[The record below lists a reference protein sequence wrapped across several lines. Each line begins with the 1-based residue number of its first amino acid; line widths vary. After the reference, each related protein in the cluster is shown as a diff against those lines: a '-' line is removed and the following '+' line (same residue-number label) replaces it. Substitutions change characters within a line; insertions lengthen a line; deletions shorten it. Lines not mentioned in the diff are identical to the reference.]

1 MDSITDNIL
10 SNLKKEILKE
20 ITKEKASR
28 FTRIVKNEASAKNY
42 AKAMFDAAQELGK
55 IETIK
60 NDFNTVYSSML
71 VDKDVVSFF
80 TSAFVDGNIKIGIL
94 KKVYEDSI
102 AEETFNLL
110 SILIER
116 DLINILVA
124 IIVEYEN
131 LCNEYYN
138 ILSTKIIAS
147 SEIENIEEL
156 KSSIRNM
163 AVDKNVH
170 FTVEIDES
178 IMGGII
184 VQIDDVIYDYSVR
197 RLLENVKDSL
207 FAENN

>member
-20 ITKEKASR
+20 ITKEIASR
-28 FTRIVKNEASAKNY
+28 FTRIVKNETSAKNY

-60 NDFNTVYSSML
+60 NDFNTVYASML
-71 VDKDVVSFF
+71 IDKDVVSFF

>member
-28 FTRIVKNEASAKNY
+28 FTRIVKNETSAKNY

-60 NDFNTVYSSML
+60 NDFNTVYASML
-71 VDKDVVSFF
+71 IDKDVVSFF

-102 AEETFNLL
+102 AEETFNHL

>member
-71 VDKDVVSFF
+71 IDKDVVSFF

-163 AVDKNVH
+163 AVDKNIH